1 MRSKKRV
8 ATYTKFSVYL
18 LLVVL
23 INIAGITLFFRLDL
37 TENKTYSISQASKD
51 VVKTLTE
58 PLTISVFFTKDLD
71 APYNNLERYLRDLLE
86 EYALSANRYFNYRFY
101 NVSPDAEG
109 MNPSATENQ
118 RLAENYGIQPVQI
131 QVIEKDEVKFVKAYM
146 GLIITHGDMAERIPV
161 ITSVDGLEYK
171 LTTAIQK
178 LNNKVSVL
186 LELPNKIQLKLYM
199 SSVLKS
205 VAPFMGIE
213 TLTTYPDELK
223 KIVASVNDRMYG
235 KLEYSY
241 IDPSGD
247 TDFQTTANDY
257 NLMQVKWPT
266 LSDDIPEGEGFI
278 GLVMEYDGKIRSIPL
293 LSVIRI
299 PLIGTQY
306 QLQDLSQMESII
318 DENVETLVD
327 INQHVGYI
335 SDHGTMSIA
344 TYSPY
349 GGQPPDA
356 LNNFSSLL
364 SQNYTIKEVN
374 LKDDPIPSGLK
385 SLVIARPME
394 KFTDYDLYQIDQALM
409 RGTNLILFLDV
420 LKQAQD
426 MQQNMG
432 NNRLATFEAFDS
444 GLEKLLDHY
453 GVRIR
458 RSVVCDENCFSQR
471 VSPETGGGEQPIYY
485 APIIKNEN
493 INHELPFLKEIKG
506 LVTLKAS
513 PLELD
518 EKMLSENRI
527 TSHILISSS
536 EKSWEMRDRITLH
549 PLLIRPPMSQD
560 ETGSMPLAVLLEG
573 EFPSYFD
580 GKPIPE
586 KIIEQEDSAKGE
598 EEEDEKDEEA
608 APEDKTPDS
617 ALQQIEGTG
626 DFIAKGKP
634 AKIFLMGSGD
644 MLQDNVLSKE
654 ENSPNTL
661 FVLNII
667 DMMNNREDI
676 AVMRSKVQQ
685 LNPLSD
691 TTPTVKSFIKI
702 FNIVGLPCLVVFFGL
717 LVMLHRHSRKKKIQV
732 MFQH

>member
-8 ATYTKFSVYL
+8 AIYTKFTVYL
-18 LLVVL
+18 LVIVL

-37 TENKTYSISQASKD
+37 TENRTYSISQASKT
-51 VVKTLTE
+51 VVETLTE
-58 PLTISVFFTKDLD
+58 PLTINVFFTENLD

-86 EYALSANRYFNYRFY
+86 EYALSANRFFNYRFY
-101 NVSPDAEG
+101 NVSPDTEG
-109 MNPSATENQ
+109 MNASAMENQ
-118 RLAENYGIQPVQI
+118 HLAENYGIQPVQI
-131 QVIEKDEVKFVKAYM
+131 QVIEEDEVKFVRAYM
-146 GLIITHGDMAERIPV
+146 GLVIIHGDMVEKIPV
-161 ITSVDGLEYK
+161 VTSVDGLEYK
-171 LTTAIQK
+171 LTTSIQK
-178 LNNKVSVL
+178 LNNKVSAL
-186 LELPNKIQLKLYM
+186 LELPNKIQLKFYM

-213 TLTTYPDELK
+213 TLTSYPDELEE
-223 KIVASVNDRMYG
+223 IVASINDRMYG

-241 IDPSGD
+241 IDPSND
-247 TDFQTTANDY
+247 TDFQTTAKDY
-257 NLMQVKWPT
+257 KLMQLKWPAI
-266 LSDDIPEGEGFI
+266 SDDIPEGDGLI
-278 GLVMEYDGKIRSIPL
+278 GLVMEYDGKVRNIPVL
-293 LSVIRI
+293 RVMRI

-306 QLQDLSQMESII
+306 QLQDLSQMENII
-318 DENVETLVD
+318 NENVETLID

-335 SDHGTMSIA
+335 SDHGTMNIA
-344 TYSPY
+344 KYSPY
-349 GGQPPDA
+349 GGQSPDA

-374 LKDDPIPSGLK
+374 VKEDPIPSSLK

-394 KFTDYDLYQIDQALM
+394 EFTDYELYQIDQALVK
-409 RGTNLILFLDV
+409 GTNLILFLDV
-420 LKQAQD
+420 LKQAQG
-426 MQQNMG
+426 MQQNMR
-432 NNRLATFEAFDS
+432 NNRLAELEAFDS

-458 RSVVCDENCFSQR
+458 KSMVCDESCFSQR
-471 VSPETGGGEQPIYY
+471 ISPETGGGEQPIYY
-485 APIIKNEN
+485 APIIRNEN

-536 EKSWEMRDRITLH
+536 EKSWEMRERITLH
-549 PLLIRPPMSQD
+549 PLLIRPPAPQV
-560 ETGSMPLAVLLEG
+560 ERKSMPLAVLLEG
-573 EFPSYFD
+573 EFSSYFD

-586 KIIEQEDSAKGE
+586 KLVEQEDPAMEGKDKEGE
-598 EEEDEKDEEA
+598 DVI
-608 APEDKTPDS
+608 PEDKTPDPV
-617 ALQQIEGTG
+617 LQKIEGTG
-626 DFIAKGKP
+626 DFIAKGIP

-644 MLQDNVLSKE
+644 MLQDNVLSDE
-654 ENSPNTL
+654 VSSPNTL

-702 FNIVGLPCLVVFFGL
+702 FNIAGLPCLVVLFGL
-717 LVMLHRHSRKKKIQV
+717 SMMLYRHARKRKIQM
-732 MFQH
+732 MFKE

>member
-8 ATYTKFSVYL
+8 ATYTKFTVYL
-18 LLVVL
+18 LVVVL
-23 INIAGITLFFRLDL
+23 INVAGITLFFRLDL
-37 TENKTYSISQASKD
+37 TENRAYSLSQASKT

-58 PLTISVFFTKDLD
+58 PLTISVFFTEDLD
-71 APYNNLERYLRDLLE
+71 APYNNLERYLHDLLE
-86 EYALSANRYFNYRFY
+86 EYALSANRFFNYRFY

-109 MNPSATENQ
+109 MNPSAMENQ

-146 GLIITHGDMAERIPV
+146 GLVIIHGDTVERIPI

-171 LTTAIQK
+171 LTTSIQK
-178 LNNKVSVL
+178 LNNKVSAL

-213 TLTTYPDELK
+213 TLTSYPDELEE
-223 KIVASVNDRMYG
+223 IVASVNDRMYG

-241 IDPSGD
+241 IDPSSD
-247 TDFQTTANDY
+247 TDFQTTANNY
-257 NLMQVKWPT
+257 KLMQLKWPA
-266 LSDDIPEGEGFI
+266 LSDDIPEGEGLI
-278 GLVMEYDGKIRSIPL
+278 GLVMEYDGKIRDIPL
-293 LSVIRI
+293 LSVMRI

-306 QLQDLSQMESII
+306 QLQDLSQMENII
-318 DENVETLVD
+318 NENVETLVD
-327 INQHVGYI
+327 INQHVGYL

-344 TYSPY
+344 GYSPY

-356 LNNFSSLL
+356 LNNFTSLL
-364 SQNYTIKEVN
+364 SQNYTIKEVS
-374 LKDDPIPSGLK
+374 LKDDPIPSSLK

-394 KFTDYDLYQIDQALM
+394 EFTDYGLYQIDQALM

-426 MQQNMG
+426 VQQNMG
-432 NNRLATFEAFDS
+432 INTLPTFEAFDS

-458 RSVVCDENCFSQR
+458 KSVVLDENCFSQR
-471 VSPETGGGEQPIYY
+471 VSPEMGGGEQPIYY

-506 LVTLKAS
+506 LVTVKIS

-518 EKMLSENRI
+518 EKRLSESRI
-527 TSHILISSS
+527 TSHLLISSS
-536 EKSWEMRDRITLH
+536 EKSWEMRDRITLN
-549 PLLIRPPMSQD
+549 PLLIRPPISQD
-560 ETGSMPLAVLLEG
+560 ERESMPLAVLLEG
-573 EFPSYFD
+573 EFSSYFD

-586 KIIEQEDSAKGE
+586 KIIEQEDSAIEDKD
-598 EEEDEKDEEA
+598 EEDEDA
-608 APEDKTPDS
+608 VPGDKTPDP

-626 DFIAKGKP
+626 DFIAKGIP
-634 AKIFLMGSGD
+634 GKIFLMGSAD
-644 MLQDNVLSKE
+644 MLQDNILSE
-654 ENSPNTL
+654 EVNSPNTL
-661 FVLNII
+661 FVFNII
-667 DMMNNREDI
+667 DMMNNRGDI

-702 FNIVGLPCLVVFFGL
+702 FNIVGLPCLVVLFGL
-717 LVMLHRHSRKKKIQV
+717 LMMLHRHSRKKKIQV